1 MSIILDGSASA
12 TFATP
17 LPVAQGG
24 SGGVSAAA
32 ALINLQA
39 SVPAIDVFLSASQTV
54 TSAVATKIQL
64 NTKVFD
70 LTNAFDAVTNFRF
83 QPLVAGYYQ
92 VNTRQ
97 RAVATT
103 TFTSANVEIYK
114 NGTIFYRT
122 IEINSGS
129 TTVSG
134 STIILLNGSTDY
146 LEFFGTVV
154 GTGTITFDAGGSAT
168 GLYGP
173 RVSAILVKA
182 T

>member
-1 MSIILDGSASA
+1 MTAIIDGSASA

-24 SGGVSAAA
+24 TGGVSAAA

-39 SVPAIDVFLSASQTV
+39 SVPAFDVYLSAPQTV
-54 TSAVATKIQL
+54 TSGVSTKIQL
-64 NTKVFD
+64 NTKVYD

-92 VNTRQ
+92 INTRQ
-97 RAVATT
+97 RATAATT
-103 TFTSANVEIYK
+103 FSVANVEIYK
-114 NGTIFYRT
+114 NGTLFYRT
-122 IEINSGS
+122 LETNSAGS
-129 TTVSG
+129 TVSG

-146 LEFFGTVV
+146 LEFFGSVV
-154 GTGTITFDAGGSAT
+154 GTGTVSFDTGGSST

-173 RVSAILVKA
+173 RVTAVLVKA